1 MKLYQLISSEH
12 SNVFLYFIVL
22 FANIDYT
29 GVLDYSIKALVG
41 SAIWFV
47 FKLLGEYLLL
57 KLKEK
62 QRQKQENEPDKN
74 KEQ

>member
-1 MKLYQLISSEH
+1 MKLFQLISSEH
-12 SNVFLYFIVL
+12 NSNVFLYFIVL

-29 GVLDYSIKALVG
+29 GVLDYAIKALVG
-41 SAIWFV
+41 SVIWFV

-62 QRQKQENEPDKN
+62 QKKENEYDKN